1 MADSMVRR
9 ATRSAA
15 SSSTPQAS
23 SWQISSSRDRVSD
36 DTQVLNVGD
45 ELEARIT
52 NVDRKNRV
60 INLSVRAKD
69 QAQDREAMDNLQN
82 QDANAPKT
90 IGDLIKQQMENSN
103 ES

>member
-1 MADSMVRR
+1 M
-9 ATRSAA
+9 
-15 SSSTPQAS
+15 
-23 SWQISSSRDRVSD
+23 
-36 DTQVLNVGD
+36 GD